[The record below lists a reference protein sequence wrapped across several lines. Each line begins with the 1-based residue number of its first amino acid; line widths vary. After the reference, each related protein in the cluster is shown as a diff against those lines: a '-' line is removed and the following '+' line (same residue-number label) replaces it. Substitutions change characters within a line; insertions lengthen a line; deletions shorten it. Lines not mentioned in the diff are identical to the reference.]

1 MGSNI
6 KSSTSG
12 NDSLTSSSNNEL
24 FDGGAGTD
32 TVIFTG
38 KFSNYSFTRTST
50 SLDLDDQ
57 RTSTNDGT
65 DTLSNIEYIQF
76 TDQTVE
82 ESKVDVVKTYNGNFS
97 DYKFYN
103 KGLSLIHI

>member
-24 FDGGAGTD
+24 FDGGEGSD
-32 TVIFTG
+32 TVIFNG

-50 SLDLDDQ
+50 SLELGVEVMTARAIQ
-57 RTSTNDGT
+57 APAKNTFLSTTSTRIT
-65 DTLSNIEYIQF
+65 QE
-76 TDQTVE
+76 
-82 ESKVDVVKTYNGNFS
+82 VV
-97 DYKFYN
+97 
-103 KGLSLIHI
+103 SLATPTA